1 MVKKSGE
8 YEKKMNELRT
18 EILNDIF
25 ALLEERN
32 VESINMYEYWA
43 TADVDR
49 CLFFDCDDDGYG
61 VALYIDTLYFDKN
74 AEFKLTLKMNDEN
87 DCHYADWD
95 ESNLFEVTQMNYLLS
110 MLEQIVENADE
121 YLLKGRILKAD
132 ETFDDIDID
141 EEK

>member
-43 TADVDR
+43 TADLDR

-87 DCHYADWD
+87 DCHYADWN

-110 MLEQIVENADE
+110 MLENIVENADE
-121 YLLKGRILKAD
+121 YLLKGRILKAH
-132 ETFDDIDID
+132 ETFDDIDT
-141 EEK
+141 EK

>member
-1 MVKKSGE
+1 MVKKSCE

-43 TADVDR
+43 TADLDR

-87 DCHYADWD
+87 DSYYETWN

-110 MLEQIVENADE
+110 MLENIVENADE
-121 YLLKGRILKAD
+121 YLLKGRILKAY
-132 ETFDDIDID
+132 ETFDDIDT
-141 EEK
+141 EK